1 MLGAWIA
8 GPAGFGVRLLT
19 GFGFSSERKEVVFS
33 IPRCRASETFRSLLG
48 GLRNF
53 DSRDGSGFRQAHA
66 E

>member
-33 IPRCRASETFRSLLG
+33 IPRCRASETFRSLL
-48 GLRNF
+48 
-53 DSRDGSGFRQAHA
+53 
-66 E
+66 